1 LNFFMRATP
10 PAKPR
15 RAGSIAVDW
24 RDCAWS
30 PPIVVRIPEAA
41 SCRLEIKPPVISSSI
56 LRTSRR
62 NRIYS

>member
-1 LNFFMRATP
+1 MRVASSS
-10 PAKPR
+10 KPR
-15 RAGSIAVDW
+15 RVGSIAVDW

-41 SCRLEIKPPVISSSI
+41 SCRLEIKPPFISSSI